1 MRKHFSRG
9 LILLLL
15 FMGLT
20 GLAYPLAVTGL
31 AQVFFPRQANGSL
44 VSYGEGESARV
55 VGSALIGQKFTGP
68 QYFHGRPSA
77 AGEQG
82 YNAAASSGSNLG
94 PTSPKLRQRVAERV
108 AAVRAEN
115 GLPPA
120 APVPSDLVTASASGL
135 DPDITPAAAYV
146 QVERVARARG
156 LSPAVVRRLVD
167 EHIQRRQ
174 LGFLGEP
181 RVNVLLLNLA
191 LDALSGPGPTSGP
204 STLPSS
210 GR

>member
-15 FMGLT
+15 FTGLV

-31 AQVFFPRQANGSL
+31 AQLFFPRQANGSL

-94 PTSPKLRQRVAERV
+94 PTNPELRQQVAERV

-204 STLPSS
+204 STPPSS